1 MNVEQL
7 FTNLSYGEL
16 SNLSLSADGSG
27 SIQEERQPRIILYA
41 NEGLLRLYSRF
52 LLLEKDV
59 LIEMVEHITNYHFLK
74 KFTESH
80 HDPESEHYP
89 YIKDLIGEPYEE
101 DMLKILAVYN
111 SLGQKVPLNDNERI
125 DSVFTPRDKLLQVP
139 RPIDGASLS
148 VLYQAKHPT
157 LTIDDLQQE
166 IILPVVLEGALTAY
180 IAYKVFS
187 HMNTD
192 VSSQKAQEHI
202 QIFNNICDEVEDRD
216 MVGSSVAT
224 TNARFGKRGWV

>member
-1 MNVEQL
+1 MNLEQL
-7 FTNLSYGEL
+7 FTDLSYGVL

-27 SIQEERQPRIILYA
+27 SIQEDKQPQIVLYA

-52 LLLEKDV
+52 VLLEKDV

-74 KFTESH
+74 KFTESA
-80 HDPESEHYP
+80 HDPAKDHYP
-89 YIKDLIGEPYEE
+89 YIKDLIQEPYEE

-125 DSVFTPRDKLLQVP
+125 DSVFTPRDKVLQVP
-139 RPIDGASLS
+139 RPINGASLS
-148 VLYQAKHPT
+148 VLYQAKHPK
-157 LTIDDLQQE
+157 LTVEDLEAE
-166 IILPVVLEGALTAY
+166 IQLPIVLEGALTAY

-187 HMNTD
+187 SMNTD
-192 VSSQKAQEHI
+192 VSSAKAQEHF
-202 QIFNNICDEVEDRD
+202 QIFGNICDEVEDRD
-216 MVGSSVAT
+216 MVNSSVVT